1 MADEED
7 LLRKA
12 IDRAGLPAPIVTTED
27 GRARAVVDGPT
38 PLTIDAPEGWLRV
51 VTTFEPRDLDIIT
64 RANLGL
70 VLLET
75 GLAHVSYDGP
85 KGVLRIAASLPAVT
99 DVPAREVMLATFE
112 HLGRVR
118 QKLLGGEGDI
128 RLSQEPEPGDP
139 TLADVARTMGGALSL
154 AEDKGSFVGGLR
166 EPKSGTECALR
177 LHTAMPG
184 VFAADAWLMPP
195 KRTEPD
201 PALFERLDAHNVTLD
216 AGALMLVPRESFVV
230 YRWACPY
237 RWLAL
242 DQLEAPALAYTALA
256 AFVRWRAS

>member
-1 MADEED
+1 MESEQD

-12 IDRAGLPAPIVTTED
+12 IDRAGLEAPIVTTE
-27 GRARAVVDGPT
+27 GGEARAVVDGPA
-38 PLTIDAPEGWLRV
+38 PLFIDAPEGWLRF
-51 VTTFEPRDLDIIT
+51 VTTFEPKDLDIVT

-75 GLAHVSYDGP
+75 GLGHVSYDAP
-85 KGVLRIAASLPAVT
+85 RGVLRIAASLPAVT
-99 DVPAREVMLATFE
+99 DAPTREAMLATLE
-112 HLGRVR
+112 HVGAVR
-118 QKLLGGEGDI
+118 QKILTGEGDI
-128 RLSQEPEPGDP
+128 RVAHEPAPSDP
-139 TLADVARTMGGALSL
+139 SLADVARVMGGALSL

-177 LHTAMPG
+177 LHTAIPG

-201 PALFERLDAHNVTLD
+201 PALFERLDAHNIALE

-237 RWLAL
+237 RWLSL
-242 DQLEAPALAYTALA
+242 DQLAAPALAYTALS
-256 AFVRWRAS
+256 AFVKWRSS